1 MELTGNILY
10 KKCGYFVMQK
20 KEKWIIT
27 ALGFFSLCLAVA
39 GIITSQR
46 RITESTVSVMSSN
59 NWGLSFQEEGKT
71 PVIDVDK
78 EMLKELDAYY
88 LGDEEEKKI
97 YLTFDAGYEN
107 GNTEKILDALKE
119 NNVKATFFLVG
130 NYLET
135 CPEIVKRME
144 AEGHIVGNHTYHH
157 KDMAQLTTQDA
168 FLKEL
173 TDFEL
178 LYKEI
183 TGKDLIKLY
192 RPPQGK
198 FSENQLQWAKNAGY
212 KTCFWSLAY
221 VDWDDKKQP
230 KKEEAID
237 KLTKRIHPGA
247 IVLLHSTSSTNGEIM
262 SDIIKAWKDMGYSFG
277 QLTDL

>member
-1 MELTGNILY
+1 
-10 KKCGYFVMQK
+10 MQK

-27 ALGFFSLCLAVA
+27 ALGSFSLCLAVA

-46 RITESTVSVMSSN
+46 RVTENVVSVMSSN
-59 NWGLSFQEEGKT
+59 HWGLSFQEEGKA
-71 PVIDVDK
+71 PVIDEDK
-78 EMLKELDAYY
+78 QMLQELDAYY
-88 LGDEEEKKI
+88 LGNEEEKKI
-97 YLTFDAGYEN
+97 YLTFDAGFEN
-107 GNTEKILDALKE
+107 GNTGKILDALKE

-135 CPEIVKRME
+135 SPEIVKRMVD
-144 AEGHIVGNHTYHH
+144 EGHIVGNHTYHH
-157 KDMAQLTTQDA
+157 RDMATLTTREA

-173 TDFEL
+173 TDLEEL
-178 LYKEI
+178 YQEI
-183 TGKDLIKLY
+183 VGSDMPQFY

-198 FSENQLQWAKNAGY
+198 YSEKQLQWAKEAGY

-230 KKEEAID
+230 TKEEAMD

-247 IVLLHSTSSTNGEIM
+247 IVLLHSTSATNGEIM
-262 SDIIKAWKDMGYSFG
+262 SELIKTWKDMGYSFG

>member
-1 MELTGNILY
+1 
-10 KKCGYFVMQK
+10 MQK

-59 NWGLSFQEEGKT
+59 NWGLSFQEEGKA

>member
-1 MELTGNILY
+1 
-10 KKCGYFVMQK
+10 MQK
-20 KEKWIIT
+20 KEKWILT
-27 ALGFFSLCLAVA
+27 AFGLFSLCLAVT
-39 GIITSQR
+39 GVIISQR
-46 RITESTVSVMSSN
+46 KVTESSISVISSN
-59 NWGLSFQEEGKT
+59 NWGLSFQEEGKA
-71 PVIDVDK
+71 PVIDVNK
-78 EMLKELDAYY
+78 EKLQELGGYY
-88 LGDEEEKKI
+88 LGNEEDKKI

-119 NNVKATFFLVG
+119 NGVKAAFFLVG

-135 CPEIVKRME
+135 CPEIVKRMM

-157 KDMAQLTTQDA
+157 KDMATLTTKDA
-168 FLKEL
+168 FMKEL
-173 TDFEL
+173 TDLEE

-183 TGKDLIKLY
+183 IGSDMPKFY

-198 FSENQLQWAKNAGY
+198 YSEEQLRWAKEQGY

-221 VDWDDKKQP
+221 VDWDEKKQP
-230 KKEEAID
+230 TKEQAME

-262 SDIIKAWKDMGYSFG
+262 GDIIKEWKKMGYTFG
-277 QLTDL
+277 ELTDL

>member
-1 MELTGNILY
+1 
-10 KKCGYFVMQK
+10 MQK